1 MRFGIVGTNF
11 ISNNFMDAAKH
22 IEDFE
27 LIAVCSRKEENAKKF
42 AEKYGAKKVFTSYK
56 EMAKSGI
63 IDAVYIATPNYLH
76 CEQTLE
82 FLDNNI
88 HVLCEKPMA
97 SNVSEVKRMIN
108 KANEKKLVLMEAMKP
123 TLMPNF
129 IAVKENLKNIGK
141 IRRAIFNY
149 GKYSSRYDAYRD
161 GIILNAFKP
170 EMSNGS
176 IMDIGVY
183 SVFNAVALFG
193 MPKKVYGNGVI
204 LESGVDGIGSI
215 ILSYE
220 DKEIILMHSKI
231 TDTTLPS
238 EIQGEDG
245 TIVIDDINS
254 PSKITLY
261 DKSRHI
267 INLTRSQ
274 IGDNMFYEINEFMEV
289 IKSGEKQSKTNTHEI
304 SIMVHEIITQVRKQ
318 IGLKF
323 PADEIDFKI

>member
-88 HVLCEKPMA
+88 HVLCEKPIA

-323 PADEIDFKI
+323 SADEIDFKI

>member
-1 MRFGIVGTNF
+1 MRFGIIGTNF

-22 IEDFE
+22 IKDFE
-27 LIAVCSRKEENAKKF
+27 LIAVCSGKEENAKKF
-42 AEKYGAKKVFTSYK
+42 AQKYGAKKVFTSWE
-56 EMAKSGI
+56 EMARSGM

-76 CEQTLE
+76 CKQTLE
-82 FLDNNI
+82 FLDNDI

-97 SNVSEVKRMIN
+97 SNIHEVKLMIN
-108 KANEKKLVLMEAMKP
+108 KAIEKGVVLMEAMKP

-129 IAVKENLKNIGK
+129 IAVKENLNNIGK

-149 GKYSSRYDAYRD
+149 GKYSSRYDAYRE

-183 SVFNAVALFG
+183 SIFNAVTLFG
-193 MPKKVYGNGVI
+193 MPKKVYGNAI
-204 LESGVDGIGSI
+204 MLESGVDGIGSI
-215 ILSYE
+215 ILSY
-220 DKEIILMHSKI
+220 DAKEVILMHSKI

-274 IGDNMFYEINEFMEV
+274 IGDNMFYEIDEF
-289 IKSGEKQSKTNTHEI
+289 IKVVKLGQQQSNTNTHEI
-304 SIMVHEIITQVRKQ
+304 SLMVHEIITEIRKQ

-323 PADEIDFKI
+323 VADEINM